1 MQSVAI
7 ACIVAYLLGSIPNGL
22 VFGKLIWQVDLRE
35 HGSHNIGATNAW
47 RTLGKGPGFLIFLL
61 DFCKGFISVWLGSVL
76 AGTPMAMVLAGICA
90 IIGHSC
96 SVFLKFKGGKGVA
109 TGLGVI
115 VMLMPLP
122 ALIVFAVW
130 LLIVKISGYVS
141 LGSIIAA
148 ALVPILAWLQG
159 YAMEYTVFGLL
170 AAAFVIVRHKA
181 NIIRLLNGSESKI
194 KAGHR

>member
-35 HGSHNIGATNAW
+35 YGSHNIGATNAW

-61 DFCKGFISVWLGSVL
+61 DFFKGFISVWLGSVL

>member
-61 DFCKGFISVWLGSVL
+61 DFFKGFISVWLGSVL

-159 YAMEYTVFGLL
+159 YAMEYIVFGLL

>member
-61 DFCKGFISVWLGSVL
+61 DFFKGFISVWLGSVL

-170 AAAFVIVRHKA
+170 AAAFVIIRHKA

>member
-61 DFCKGFISVWLGSVL
+61 DFFKGFISVWLGSVL

-122 ALIVFAVW
+122 ALIVFVVW